1 MFKKILL
8 GFMIFFIVMVFIGAN
23 HPTDEDIDT
32 GDTEDT
38 GGSSMLYKMFND
50 EGGDK

>member
-23 HPTDEDIDT
+23 HPNSDDTDT

-38 GGSSMLYKMFND
+38 GGSSMLYKLVNG
-50 EGGDK
+50 EDK